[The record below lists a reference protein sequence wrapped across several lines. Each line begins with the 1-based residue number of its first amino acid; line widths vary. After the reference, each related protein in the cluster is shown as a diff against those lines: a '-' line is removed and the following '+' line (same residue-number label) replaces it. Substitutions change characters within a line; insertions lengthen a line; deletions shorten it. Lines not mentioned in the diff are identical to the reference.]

1 MMLSSFTDMM
11 FTSPSSRKSRS
22 RETCTRGGI
31 KRSDQARDNT
41 WRHGAAW
48 RGVARHGAAWQVSQR
63 SGRAVVYH
71 LPLVEDDVARGIG
84 DWLDVRE
91 DLGLELG
98 VEVLREERQLADG
111 AHEDKLLDVG
121 SKGGRALGEQL
132 DLVEGG
138 LLGVVVPG
146 MGGYRGDG
154 RVAGVRFRGR
164 GDGLSGGSGGGH
176 VGMRM
181 YNVRWSQ
188 LDVHIN
194 EAVKAPWE

>member
-1 MMLSSFTDMM
+1 M
-11 FTSPSSRKSRS
+11 
-22 RETCTRGGI
+22 
-31 KRSDQARDNT
+31 
-41 WRHGAAW
+41 
-48 RGVARHGAAWQVSQR
+48 ARHGAAWQVSQR

-146 MGGYRGDG
+146 GWGDIGGMGGWQ
-154 RVAGVRFRGR
+154 
-164 GDGLSGGSGGGH
+164 GSGLGAEGTAYQVAAGG
-176 VGMRM
+176 GKLACACIM
-181 YNVRWSQ
+181 
-188 LDVHIN
+188 
-194 EAVKAPWE
+194 